1 MNRPLTSSI
10 TMNRPQGMCDLLLDV
25 ERAHSTRMES
35 MRSELL
41 NANKLLSTQNQQ
53 LTAQLHEFANRER
66 HLFDTLKA
74 VESKRERM
82 DSFYSANTREL
93 ISDFERRM
101 SELKAK
107 LEAAEQRERIKEEA
121 RSKALELKE
130 ARIMPFEE
138 VII

>member
-1 MNRPLTSSI
+1 
-10 TMNRPQGMCDLLLDV
+10 MCDLLLDV